1 MLDLRRF
8 ELISRARKRPV
19 AVMPA
24 PAGIQGGGWPPACAG
39 TTILKG
45 RVGRGF
51 TLVAC
56 YLSLL
61 IGLSVV
67 SGLANAELLGSIS
80 DDTAPKAQPEQAPA
94 GKNDGRRIVYR
105 VICSAEDRD
114 LPDCDRD
121 AIDEAGEAESPASLP
136 TPDLPPDKEDMAEA
150 AAPAALPAATP
161 PARETG
167 AHAKK
172 HSPGK
177 PAKKTQAA
185 SKKTAP
191 GKRRHK

>member
-1 MLDLRRF
+1 MSFSHLAGLV
-8 ELISRARKRPV
+8 LI
-19 AVMPA
+19 
-24 PAGIQGGGWPPACAG
+24 
-39 TTILKG
+39 
-45 RVGRGF
+45 
-51 TLVAC
+51 LVAA
-56 YLSLL
+56 LP
-61 IGLSVV
+61 
-67 SGLANAELLGSIS
+67 ARAELLGSIS
-80 DDTAPKAQPEQAPA
+80 DDTAPKAQPEPAPA
-94 GKNDGRRIVYR
+94 GKSDGRRIVYR
-105 VICSAEDRD
+105 VICSPEDQD
-114 LPDCDRD
+114 LPDCDR
-121 AIDEAGEAESPASLP
+121 AAVDEAGATDNPASLP